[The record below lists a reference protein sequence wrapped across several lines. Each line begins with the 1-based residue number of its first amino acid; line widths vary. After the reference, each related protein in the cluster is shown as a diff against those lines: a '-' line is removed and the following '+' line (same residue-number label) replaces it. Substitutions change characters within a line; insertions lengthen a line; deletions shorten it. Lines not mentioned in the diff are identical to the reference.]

1 MNDTHIVIY
10 DHKDKKIKQHKNEED
25 ADEES
30 QEDEGEL
37 LDFDVMTEIIDSE
50 KQAIKNLLM
59 TSQIKRRNM
68 AEVILKARKRM
79 SIMND
84 FSDILS
90 DELALNF
97 QLLNSTQFRQV
108 MGKCLT
114 L

>member
-1 MNDTHIVIY
+1 
-10 DHKDKKIKQHKNEED
+10 
-25 ADEES
+25 
-30 QEDEGEL
+30 
-37 LDFDVMTEIIDSE
+37 MTEIIDSE

-108 MGKCLT
+108 MGEAGRLSQRKMKSWAMLRPSLMSFHLT
-114 L
+114 DVRH